1 MPKTR
6 KIEKGNFLPHN
17 IAALVSEY
25 VTHERELIFNGFQ
38 KINVLCELSA
48 VFVFCYVQFE

>member
-38 KINVLCELSA
+38 KINFLCELSA